1 MEKKRIIK
9 DYNQMPPEIL
19 VQLKN
24 QYPHGYQEYVL
35 RFNNAKGE
43 LISALPFETDEI
55 FYLVKIDTSGGY
67 HIVDEEDLVDDLD
80 ALSEADELEFDE
92 TEE

>member
-24 QYPHGYQEYVL
+24 RYPNGYQEYVL

-55 FYLVKIDTSGGY
+55 FYLVKINTSGGY
-67 HIVDEEDLVDDLD
+67 HIVDEEDLTDD
-80 ALSEADELEFDE
+80 LSEADELEFDE
-92 TEE
+92 KEE

>member
-1 MEKKRIIK
+1 
-9 DYNQMPPEIL
+9 MPPEIL

-24 QYPHGYQEYVL
+24 QYPYGYQKYVL

-55 FYLVKIDTSGGY
+55 IYLVKINTSGGY
-67 HIVDEEDLVDDLD
+67 HIVDEEDFVDDLD
-80 ALSEADELEFDE
+80 TLAEADELEFDE